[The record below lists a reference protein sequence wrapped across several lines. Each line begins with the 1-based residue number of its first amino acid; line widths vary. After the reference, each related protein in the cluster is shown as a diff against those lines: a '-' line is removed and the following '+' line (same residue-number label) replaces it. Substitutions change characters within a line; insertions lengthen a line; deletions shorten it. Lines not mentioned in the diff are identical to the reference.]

1 MFILLFDILVYLII
15 LVKNIGGYD
24 FILLYL
30 FIYCLCKENG
40 LGIVVLLIER
50 RFLYLMFFIFCCF
63 FDEGNFGNFIE
74 YVEYVNVVNF
84 CFGLFLVNLCLLR
97 NFCKVLIFYDKKELK
112 VKFLLLIFIIFIL
125 YICVK

>member
-1 MFILLFDILVYLII
+1 
-15 LVKNIGGYD
+15 
-24 FILLYL
+24 
-30 FIYCLCKENG
+30 
-40 LGIVVLLIER
+40 
-50 RFLYLMFFIFCCF
+50 MFFIFCCF

-125 YICVK
+125 YICV